1 MATRKKRLLIA
12 VAGLGIGG
20 AEVVIKHLVHSI
32 DRSKFDVSVCC
43 IKVRGPI
50 GDELARSGVNVVTL
64 ADSDEARPTYL
75 TFIKLFRLIRKERI
89 DVVHTH
95 TTDALAD
102 AAICRLLIPS
112 LRLIHTF
119 HFGNYPN
126 ADRSNLRIER
136 LFARFAD
143 KLVAVGDVQRRQI
156 ISTFGLRDGDVDK
169 VWNGIPIEPA
179 VASGRFRASVGA
191 NDRIL
196 VGTIAT
202 LIPQKGLTD
211 LMEVARRLRN
221 VNRKVMFVII
231 GDGALRSELEELRVR
246 LGLEDTVVLAGWV
259 KDASRVGLP
268 DFDVFFQPSL
278 WEAMSIAV
286 LEAMAAE
293 KAIVATRVGENPH
306 LIDDGSDGLLVAPRN
321 IEQMVA
327 ALCSVCAD
335 EELRDR
341 LGRAAGAKARHQF
354 TVDHM
359 ARHYEQ
365 LYLDAMAN

>member
-1 MATRKKRLLIA
+1 M
-12 VAGLGIGG
+12 
-20 AEVVIKHLVHSI
+20 
-32 DRSKFDVSVCC
+32 
-43 IKVRGPI
+43 
-50 GDELARSGVNVVTL
+50 TL
-64 ADSDEARPTYL
+64 ADSAEPRPNYF
-75 TFIKLFRLIRKERI
+75 TFLKLLRLIRKERI

-102 AAICRLLIPS
+102 AAIARLLMPS

-119 HFGNYPN
+119 HFGNYPH
-126 ADRSNLRIER
+126 ADKGNLRIER

-143 KLVAVGDVQRRQI
+143 KLIAVGEVQRRQI
-156 ISTFGLRDGDVDK
+156 ISTFGLRASDIDK

-191 NDRIL
+191 NGKIL

-211 LMEVARRLRN
+211 LLEVARRVRE
-221 VNRKVMFVII
+221 VNSKVLFVIV
-231 GDGALRSELEELRVR
+231 GDGALRSQLEELRSR
-246 LGLEDTVVLAGWV
+246 FGLEDTVVLAGWV
-259 KDASRVGLP
+259 QDASRVALP

-306 LIDDGSDGLLVAPRN
+306 LIDHGSNGLIVDPRN
-321 IEQMVA
+321 IEEMVT
-327 ALCSVCAD
+327 ALCSVCGD
-335 EELRDR
+335 HELRER
-341 LGRAAGAKARHQF
+341 LGRAAGEKARQQF
-354 TVDHM
+354 AVEHM

-365 LYLDAMAN
+365 LYDDVVAN

>member
-20 AEVVIKHLVHSI
+20 AEVVIKHLVRSI
-32 DRSKFDVSVCC
+32 DPNKFEVSVCC

-50 GDELARSGVNVVTL
+50 GDELVRSGVKVVTL
-64 ADSDEARPTYL
+64 ADSVEPRPNYF
-75 TFIKLFRLIRKERI
+75 TFLKLLRLIRKERI

-102 AAICRLLIPS
+102 AAICRLLVPS
-112 LRLIHTF
+112 LRLVHTF

-126 ADRSNLRIER
+126 ADKGNLRIER

-143 KLVAVGDVQRRQI
+143 KLVAVGEVQRHQI
-156 ISTFGLRDGDVDK
+156 ISTFGKEDGDIEK

-179 VASGRFRASVGA
+179 VASGEFRESVGA
-191 NDRIL
+191 RDKIL

-202 LIPQKGLTD
+202 FIPQKGLTD
-211 LMEVARRLRN
+211 LMEVARRVRD
-221 VNRKVMFVII
+221 VNRRVLFAIV
-231 GDGALRSELEELRVR
+231 GDGALRSEIEELRVR
-246 LGLEDTVVLAGWV
+246 FGLEDTVVLAGWV
-259 KDASRVGLP
+259 KNASQVALP

-278 WEAMSIAV
+278 WEAMSIAI

-293 KAIVATRVGENPH
+293 KAIVATCVGENPY
-306 LIDDGSDGLLVAPRN
+306 LIEHGSDGLLVAPRN
-321 IEQMVA
+321 IEQMAA
-327 ALCSVCAD
+327 ALCRLCAD
-335 EELRDR
+335 QELRSR
-341 LGRAAGAKARHQF
+341 LGRAAGDKARHQF
-354 TVDHM
+354 AVQHM

-365 LYLDAMAN
+365 LYLQAMAI